1 MGRWTDKPYI
11 AQSEWSNA
19 HGDEGLAL
27 GGKKTNIQGKK
38 ETTESLAFDCCMLSL
53 RPFTKPMCTADGY
66 VFDADVITAYVN
78 EHHKH
83 PFTGEAL
90 DIGDLTELVYHQ
102 NASGDYVDPVSFKQ
116 FTEFTKI
123 VANRRSGQV
132 YSWTSVEE
140 FNIKINV
147 WDDLVTGDPFER
159 SDLVVLRDPSAPKVI
174 AVRDKGKLADT
185 HAEESRQTI
194 ADKTAPSVAGSVTTK
209 QAAKLTAFVGN
220 PSQPYNAA
228 SYSKGLAAASFTS
241 TSMAPVTTNEA
252 DLVSSE
258 DYMFAR
264 IKAKGY
270 VRLVT
275 NMGDINLELHCD
287 LAPRTCYN
295 FIKLAQSGYYKGTKF
310 HRSIK
315 NFMLQ
320 GGDPT
325 ATGRGGKSYWGSDF
339 RDEISK
345 KLSHSERGILS
356 MANRGPH
363 TNSSQ
368 FFILYRAAKHLDGKH
383 TIFGRVV
390 GGLPVLSQIESVS
403 TDDGDRPER
412 DIVISDVSVFV
423 DPFTE
428 FSKRL
433 ERKLE
438 HERESQALGAGKRQR
453 TIAEEEQHERE
464 TTTWF
469 GTKIASAAGATESNS
484 GTDAGRGG
492 ERDKNP
498 TARVVGKYL
507 KKPRLDSP
515 KPTASVS
522 GDANTGKTKPKSGQ
536 KFGDFADW

>member
-19 HGDEGLAL
+19 HGDEGLPF

-38 ETTESLAFDCCMLSL
+38 ETTESLPLDCCMLSL
-53 RPFTKPMCTADGY
+53 RPFTKPMCTADGS
-66 VFDADVITAYVN
+66 VFDADVITTYVN

-90 DIGDLTELVYHQ
+90 DIGDMTELVYRQ
-102 NASGDYVDPVSFKQ
+102 NADGDYVDPVSFKQ
-116 FTEFTKI
+116 FTAFTKI
-123 VANRRSGQV
+123 VANRKSGQV
-132 YSWTSVEE
+132 YSWASVEE

-159 SDLVVLRDPSAPKVI
+159 SDLVVLRDPNAPKI
-174 AVRDKGKLADT
+174 LTTSNKDKLTDVR
-185 HAEESRQTI
+185 AEKSSRTI
-194 ADKTAPSVAGSVTTK
+194 ADKAAPSATGSAIVK
-209 QAAKLTAFVGN
+209 QTAKLTA
-220 PSQPYNAA
+220 PASKASQPYNAA
-228 SYSKGLAAASFTS
+228 SYSKGLTAASFTS
-241 TSMAPVTTNEA
+241 TSMAPVTKNEA
-252 DLVSSE
+252 DLVNSE
-258 DYMFAR
+258 EYMFAR

-270 VRLVT
+270 ARLVT

-325 ATGRGGKSYWGSDF
+325 GTGRGGKSFWGSDF
-339 RDEISK
+339 KDEISK
-345 KLSHSERGILS
+345 KLSHSDRGILS
-356 MANRGPH
+356 MANRGPN

-368 FFILYRAAKHLDGKH
+368 FFILYRVAKHLDGKH
-383 TIFGRVV
+383 TIFGRIV
-390 GGLPVLSQIESVS
+390 GGLPVLSKIESVP
-403 TDDGDRPER
+403 TDDSDRPEQ
-412 DIVISDVSVFV
+412 DIVINDVSVFV

-438 HERESQALGAGKRQR
+438 HEKDSQALGAGKRQR
-453 TIAEEEQHERE
+453 TVAEEEQHERE

-469 GTKIASAAGATESNS
+469 GTKIAPAVSAVDLTS
-484 GTDAGRGG
+484 GLEERGG
-492 ERDKNP
+492 SARDETP
-498 TARVVGKYL
+498 AARVVGKYL
-507 KKPRLDSP
+507 KKPKFDAP
-515 KPTASVS
+515 KSAAGGG
-522 GDANTGKTKPKSGQ
+522 GDVHTSKTKPKGRQ
-536 KFGDFADW
+536 TFGDFAGW